1 MKTIEKIERK
11 HSKMLEG
18 LKTKFDDIAVDETGG
33 ITLHDRYTDKYKFY
47 GSVET
52 SYRAHFGNYS
62 K

>member
-1 MKTIEKIERK
+1 
-11 HSKMLEG
+11 MLEG
-18 LKTKFDDIAVDETGG
+18 LKTKFDDIAVDDTGG